1 VISHVF
7 ESGPAKARG
16 LRPGD
21 RVVKVDEVEVDG
33 PTTVEMMLA
42 ARKPGDPVEISVQ
55 SEDGQIFT
63 AVLTLW
69 ERVSPVLRRS
79 ERASLSAVNAWRN
92 LTHGEA
98 TTFAN

>member
-1 VISHVF
+1 M
-7 ESGPAKARG
+7 R
-16 LRPGD
+16 
-21 RVVKVDEVEVDG
+21 
-33 PTTVEMMLA
+33 
-42 ARKPGDPVEISVQ
+42 
-55 SEDGQIFT
+55 SENGAIYT
-63 AVLTLW
+63 AVLNLW

>member
-1 VISHVF
+1 
-7 ESGPAKARG
+7 
-16 LRPGD
+16 
-21 RVVKVDEVEVDG
+21 
-33 PTTVEMMLA
+33 
-42 ARKPGDPVEISVQ
+42 
-55 SEDGQIFT
+55 
-63 AVLTLW
+63 VLNLW